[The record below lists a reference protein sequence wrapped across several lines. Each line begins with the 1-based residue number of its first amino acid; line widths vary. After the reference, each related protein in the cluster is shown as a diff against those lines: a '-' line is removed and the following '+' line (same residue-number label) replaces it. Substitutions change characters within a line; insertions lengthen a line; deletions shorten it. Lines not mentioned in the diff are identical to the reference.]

1 MKSSNKSAK
10 IVSKGSKK
18 AILREEHKLKKT
30 VLYLLS
36 NNSNNP
42 TKQLLK
48 SLYQLNKDHGLFRVN
63 SSTTSAKNDGKGSAN
78 STEAPLKLAIN
89 ANNHRLAELICRKLN
104 LGLYIVANSNKKRP
118 INMGFGRV
126 YDGHVLDCCQLK
138 VIDYK
143 MNEEFKHHMGN
154 IGANSRP
161 LVIAQGSQFSQ
172 DSGPLNT
179 LRSILFDVFRGP
191 SYAKLSLENVQQVI
205 VLTLLDDN
213 STTSTSGNTETKDTA
228 THTSTDTT
236 TLTSTD
242 TTTHTNTDTTTPE
255 SGSVSAAGQHRLLF
269 RRYAITLTKA
279 TSSNSNITSN
289 PVNLPNVHLTEIGPS
304 IDFLVEEVMEPDGE
318 LFKMATKAPKKPKK
332 LIAGITTVDSVVDT
346 SGEVTNT
353 PVSTKPS
360 RRGKNVR
367 TSALGNVEGKVY
379 LDRQDLSD
387 LYTRHNKFSKKR
399 KMKRD

>member
-10 IVSKGSKK
+10 IASKGSKR
-18 AILREEHKLKKT
+18 AILREEPKLKKT

-63 SSTTSAKNDGKGSAN
+63 SSAASSKNDGKGSN
-78 STEAPLKLAIN
+78 STEPPLKLAIN
-89 ANNHRLAELICRKLN
+89 ANNHRLAELICSKLN

-118 INMGFGRV
+118 INMGFGRM
-126 YDGHVLDCCQLK
+126 YDGRVLDCCQLK
-138 VIDYK
+138 VVDYK
-143 MNEEFKHHMGN
+143 LNEEFKHHMGN

-213 STTSTSGNTETKDTA
+213 STTSTGGTTEDSTIVTHSSTA
-228 THTSTDTT
+228 THGTADTT
-236 TLTSTD
+236 A
-242 TTTHTNTDTTTPE
+242 PE
-255 SGSVSAAGQHRLLF
+255 SGGVSAAGQHRLLF
-269 RRYAITLTKA
+269 RRYAITLTKP
-279 TSSNSNITSN
+279 TGSNSSSTSN

-304 IDFLVEEVMEPDGE
+304 IDFLVEEVMEPDEE
-318 LFKMATKAPKKPKK
+318 LFRLATKAPKKPKK
-332 LIAGITTVDSVVDT
+332 LIAGVSAVDSTVDA
-346 SGEVTNT
+346 SGEVTNV

-379 LDRQDLSD
+379 LSRQDLSD

-399 KMKRD
+399 KVNRDD